1 MLAITSEPSGIY
13 VLPGNTLCTTIG
25 SAINILIA
33 SSSFTY
39 KKAGNRL
46 LAVWKSPEKGLRGFW
61 AQQEQLESAQDD
73 LQATTT
79 MVRKRS
85 YRSVRHQLFQA
96 FNAVDD
102 NTIYDGRS
110 SKRRVRSAGV
120 TGGDEAAGGEEKH
133 RQEEEQQVDEEKDE
147 GDEEDEE
154 EQGDD
159 GDESEESASQSS
171 EGSEYLPG
179 GAKLQPAIAPASVY
193 YLTGNGSTD
202 CSKKL
207 WTPWINNG
215 EDLAGK
221 VWAYRE
227 AICLKAQKLE
237 PLSGSVEK
245 LAINHVYLFD
255 RKDTSS
261 GLYDAIGAAHWAA
274 ITSTSL
280 KRLLPKDVIA
290 DVASYALDLAQLSY
304 SDAQDSVLDHEGNRD
319 VRKVLN
325 YLLADDFLWKGA
337 DYNELELVQ
346 HIFDPFLKTF
356 ISNIQ
361 GSVGPCRRKKGRRMP
376 SRRVGEGGQ
385 IFFLQCDFPELKC
398 FVFAMEAKKTAQ
410 RTVLQSDLE
419 KVALLLK
426 DAIDNMARQRVDV
439 AKLKVFGMVVVG
451 E

>member
-1 MLAITSEPSGIY
+1 MSKQVHPFEDAKDIPNAFYFLNTTPSRY
-13 VLPGNTLCTTIG
+13 DASDYFRTFRDLRA
-25 SAINILIA
+25 SRKHAMHDYWKRAINILIA

-361 GSVGPCRRKKGRRMP
+361 GSVGPWDKVFQPSQERKKDALAEGRGRRP
-376 SRRVGEGGQ
+376 D
-385 IFFLQCDFPELKC
+385 FFPAVRFP
-398 FVFAMEAKKTAQ
+398 
-410 RTVLQSDLE
+410 
-419 KVALLLK
+419 
-426 DAIDNMARQRVDV
+426 
-439 AKLKVFGMVVVG
+439 
-451 E
+451 